1 MTRLDKESRRQ
12 REGEGESEW
21 ERDSDGC
28 SKSRKGELDGNG
40 GVELRDGGLTVF
52 CDM

>member
-12 REGEGESEW
+12 REGESEW